1 MNRIA
6 RILIIA
12 PLGLVATPLAYAQDG
27 KAAFGACVVC
37 HSVGTQGNKVEGPNL
52 KGVVGGKVAAQ
63 PGYKYSDAMKKFAEA
78 NPVWT
83 EALLDQY
90 VRNAEELIP
99 GTAMNNSPAVRSA
112 ATRKTIIDYLRAA
125 N

>member
-1 MNRIA
+1 MLRIA
-6 RILIIA
+6 LLA
-12 PLGLVATPLAYAQDG
+12 AACMLATAAGQVRAQDG

-37 HSVGTQGNKVEGPNL
+37 HSVGTEGNKIEGPNL
-52 KGVVGGKVAAQ
+52 KGIVGGRIAAR

-90 VRNAEELIP
+90 IRNAEELLP
-99 GTAMNNSPAVRSA
+99 GTAMNNAPAVRSA
-112 ATRKTIIDYLRAA
+112 ATRKAIIDYLRTA

>member
-1 MNRIA
+1 MNGIA
-6 RILIIA
+6 RILVIA
-12 PLGLVATPLAYAQDG
+12 SLVLAAPHAVAQDG
-27 KAAFGACVVC
+27 KAAFQACSVC
-37 HSVGTQGNKVEGPNL
+37 HSVGSEGNKVEGPNL
-52 KGVVGGKVAAQ
+52 KGIVGAKVAAQ

-99 GTAMNNSPAVRSA
+99 GTAMNNSPSVRSA
-112 ATRKTIIDYLRAA
+112 AARKAIIDYLKAA
-125 N
+125 D